1 MSARHIAI
9 VTNFIY
15 PDLLGGTEI
24 YCHQLAEALLAS
36 GKQVSWII
44 PNFNQSVTTT
54 EQRSTGMQVIR
65 FANTL
70 ADGSTN
76 LAFVTQS
83 FLQACANAQVDVLHF
98 QEFGGPEGIHPTML
112 KAARAAGYGVVVTLH
127 LVHYIC
133 RAGTMRYGN
142 WMPCNGQIIP
152 NRCGSCI
159 LFSEATSSRYANYW
173 ITRFFHF
180 QFNLI
185 QRFHLPVP
193 GKVKQTI
200 DQFDMRLPFV
210 QLLKE
215 EAHVVVSLTQWFQ
228 QVLKVNGIPEEKIV
242 YLSQVTPHIQ
252 AITPVTR
259 KGFVFVG
266 RINHEKGIE
275 LLYEAARLLEKV
287 PGAFI
292 DLYGPVQSTIGTA
305 KDFIQQMGER
315 INIRYKGV
323 LQPDE
328 VLSVINGY
336 QGLLL
341 PSRVAEMAPLTIM
354 DANALRIPVIAS
366 DVPGSVELVQQY
378 QCGLIFKY
386 GDASDLAKKIKQV
399 MEKSTSFLFIQ
410 PQQRTFRDVAQQYE
424 QIYNRAS

>member
-1 MSARHIAI
+1 
-9 VTNFIY
+9 
-15 PDLLGGTEI
+15 
-24 YCHQLAEALLAS
+24 
-36 GKQVSWII
+36 
-44 PNFNQSVTTT
+44 
-54 EQRSTGMQVIR
+54 
-65 FANTL
+65 
-70 ADGSTN
+70 
-76 LAFVTQS
+76 
-83 FLQACANAQVDVLHF
+83 
-98 QEFGGPEGIHPTML
+98 
-112 KAARAAGYGVVVTLH
+112 
-127 LVHYIC
+127 
-133 RAGTMRYGN
+133 
-142 WMPCNGQIIP
+142 
-152 NRCGSCI
+152 
-159 LFSEATSSRYANYW
+159 
-173 ITRFFHF
+173 
-180 QFNLI
+180 
-185 QRFHLPVP
+185 
-193 GKVKQTI
+193 
-200 DQFDMRLPFV
+200 
-210 QLLKE
+210 
-215 EAHVVVSLTQWFQ
+215 
-228 QVLKVNGIPEEKIV
+228 QVLKKNGIPEQKIV

-292 DLYGPVQSTIGTA
+292 DLYGPVQATIGTA

-386 GDASDLAKKIKQV
+386 GDARDLAKKIKQV

-410 PQQRTFRDVAQQYE
+410 PQERTFRDVAQQYE